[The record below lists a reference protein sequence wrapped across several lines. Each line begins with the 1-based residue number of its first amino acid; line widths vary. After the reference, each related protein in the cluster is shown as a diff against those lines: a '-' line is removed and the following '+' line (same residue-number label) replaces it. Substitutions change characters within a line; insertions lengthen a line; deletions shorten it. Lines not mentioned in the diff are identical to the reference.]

1 MKVLIDNGHGENTPG
16 KRSPDGRLREWVY
29 SREIA
34 DMVVDAAVKV
44 VGKNS
49 GADVDSSLYNEFLD
63 KAGDKQ

>member
-1 MKVLIDNGHGENTPG
+1 MQRARLSRLKKMRLLKAENQKTQIL
-16 KRSPDGRLREWVY
+16 KKAEK
-29 SREIA
+29 EIA